1 MRHGVKLNRL
11 SRTSSHRKALM
22 KNLSCQL
29 IEHKRIVTTLAKA
42 KALRVYVE
50 PLLTKSKSDST
61 LNRRMVFSQLQS
73 KEAIKEL
80 FSTVSEKI
88 ANRNGGYTRIIKLA
102 PRVGDA
108 AEMAM
113 IELVDF
119 NEIYSG
125 KAGSAAGADKKKTR
139 RSRAAKKADA
149 PAPAAAPVAE
159 EATSAAAEEATV
171 LEAAAPAAEAPAVE
185 EAPVVEATPVVE
197 EAPAAEASSTTGGDE
212 LEIIEGIGP
221 KIAEL
226 LRSKGLTTF
235 AQVAATSADDIK
247 AILTEAGGV
256 VATKD
261 PGTWPKQAEMAAAGK
276 MDELKAWQNELK
288 DGK

>member
-1 MRHGVKLNRL
+1 
-11 SRTSSHRKALM
+11 
-22 KNLSCQL
+22 
-29 IEHKRIVTTLAKA
+29 
-42 KALRVYVE
+42 
-50 PLLTKSKSDST
+50 
-61 LNRRMVFSQLQS
+61 
-73 KEAIKEL
+73 
-80 FSTVSEKI
+80 
-88 ANRNGGYTRIIKLA
+88 
-102 PRVGDA
+102 
-108 AEMAM
+108 MAM

-149 PAPAAAPVAE
+149 PAAAAAPVVE
-159 EATSAAAEEATV
+159 EATSSAAEEATV

-185 EAPVVEATPVVE
+185 ESPAVEATPAVEEAPAVVEETPAVEAPAAAAE
-197 EAPAAEASSTTGGDE
+197 EAPAAEAASTTGGDE

-221 KIAEL
+221 KIADL

-256 VATKD
+256 IATKD
-261 PGTWPKQAEMAAAGK
+261 PGTWPKQAEMAAEGK
-276 MDELKAWQNELK
+276 MDELKAWQDELK